1 MNITAHTMSGYAFAL
16 GIVET
21 VFNYRNFNSYG

>member
-1 MNITAHTMSGYAFAL
+1 MDTSL

-21 VFNYRNFNSYG
+21 VFNPWDIFY